1 MPLYDTV
8 AGLPLEV
15 ESYAL
20 EGLARD
26 VSTGFTRRTTVVRL
40 RGGGH
45 EGVGEDVTYDG
56 DDQRRLQ
63 EAGAVQPLAGSW
75 TFDSFSEL
83 LGELDLFPEPPGQE
97 VYRNYRRWAV
107 ESAALDLALRQAGR
121 SLAEA
126 VGREPRPV
134 AFVVSMR
141 LGEPASIE
149 PVRRWL
155 DLYPGLRFKLDPT
168 SSWSDELVAELAA
181 TGAVDSVDLKGFY
194 KGTVVDQRADPAL
207 YARVA
212 EGLPDAWIEDPELTE
227 ETDRVLEPHRDR
239 FTWDAPIHS
248 PGDIEALPYP
258 PRTINMKP
266 SRFGQVS
273 TLFETYE
280 FCAERG
286 TALYG
291 GGQFELGPGRG
302 QLQYLAS
309 LFHPD
314 GPNDIAPNGYNDPDP
329 AAGLPTS
336 PLEPAGD
343 PIGFR
348 WRDYSGT
355 IRGLM

>member
-8 AGLPLEV
+8 SGLPLEV

-26 VSTGFTRRTTVVRL
+26 ISTDFTRRTTVVRL
-40 RGGGH
+40 QGGGR
-45 EGVGEDVTYDG
+45 EGIGEDVTYDG
-56 DDQRRLQ
+56 DDQGRLQ
-63 EAGAVQPLAGSW
+63 EAGPVQPLAGSW
-75 TFDSFSEL
+75 TLASFSKL
-83 LGELDLFPEPPGQE
+83 LGELDLFPEPPSAD
-97 VYRNYRRWAV
+97 VYRNYRRWAF
-107 ESAALDLALRQAGR
+107 ESAALDLALRQADR
-121 SLAEA
+121 SLAEV

-134 AFVVSMR
+134 TFVVSMR
-141 LGEPASIE
+141 LGEPASMV
-149 PVRRWL
+149 PVRSWL
-155 DLYPGLRFKLDPT
+155 DLYPALRFKLDPT
-168 SSWSDELVAELAA
+168 SSWGDELVAELAG
-181 TGAVDSVDLKGFY
+181 TDAVDSVDLKGFY
-194 KGTVVDQRADPAL
+194 KGTPVDQRADPAL

-227 ETDRVLEPHRDR
+227 ETDRVLEPHRHR

-258 PRTINMKP
+258 PRTINIKP
-266 SRFGQVS
+266 SRFGPVS
-273 TLFETYE
+273 TLFETYD

-286 TALYG
+286 IGLYG

-309 LFHPD
+309 IFHPD
-314 GPNDIAPNGYNDPDP
+314 GPNDIAPNGYNDPQP

-348 WRDYSGT
+348 WRNYS
-355 IRGLM
+355 LNL

>member
-8 AGLPLEV
+8 SGLPLEI

-40 RGGGH
+40 QGGGH
-45 EGVGEDVTYDG
+45 EGVGEDVTYAEA
-56 DDQRRLQ
+56 DQGRLQ
-63 EAGAVQPLAGSW
+63 EAGPVQPLAGSW
-75 TFDSFSEL
+75 TFDSFSRL
-83 LGELDLFPEPPGQE
+83 LDELDLFPEPPGEE
-97 VYRNYRRWAV
+97 VFRNYRRWAF

-126 VGREPRPV
+126 VGRKPRPV
-134 AFVVSMR
+134 TFVVSMR
-141 LGEPASIE
+141 FGEPASTA
-149 PVRRWL
+149 PFHRWL
-155 DLYPGLRFKLDPT
+155 DLYPKLRFKLDPT
-168 SSWSDELVAELAA
+168 SSWDEELIAELAA
-181 TGAVDSVDLKGFY
+181 TGAVDSIDLKGFY
-194 KGTVVDQRADPAL
+194 KGTIVDQQADPGL

-258 PRTINMKP
+258 PRTINVKP
-266 SRFGQVS
+266 SRFGPVR
-273 TLFETYE
+273 TLFETYD
-280 FCAERG
+280 FCAGRG
-286 TALYG
+286 IELYG

-309 LFHPD
+309 IFHPD
-314 GPNDIAPNGYNDPDP
+314 GPNDIAPNGYNDPEP
-329 AAGLPTS
+329 AAGLPKS

-343 PIGFR
+343 AIGFR
-348 WRDYSGT
+348 WRDYSPNV
-355 IRGLM
+355 

>member
-8 AGLPLEV
+8 AGLPLQV
-15 ESYAL
+15 DSYTL

-26 VSTGFTRRTTVVRL
+26 VSTGFTRSTTVVRL
-40 RGGGH
+40 RGGGQ

-63 EAGAVQPLAGSW
+63 EAGAIQPLAGSW
-75 TFDSFSEL
+75 TFDAFSRL
-83 LGELDLFPEPPGQE
+83 LGELDLFPEPPDRE
-97 VYRNYRRWAV
+97 VYRNYRRWAF

-134 AFVVSMR
+134 TFVVSMR
-141 LGEPASIE
+141 LGEPASTVPI
-149 PVRRWL
+149 RHWL
-155 DLYPGLRFKLDPT
+155 DLYPALRFKLDPT
-168 SSWSDELVAELAA
+168 DSWGYELIAELAA
-181 TGAVDSVDLKGFY
+181 TGAVDSLDLKGHY
-194 KGTVVDQRADPAL
+194 KGTVVDQGADPAL

-258 PRTINMKP
+258 PRTINVKP
-266 SRFGQVS
+266 SRFGPVS

-286 TALYG
+286 IGLYG

-309 LFHPD
+309 IFHPE
-314 GPNDIAPNGYNDPDP
+314 GPNDIAPNGYNDPEP
-329 AAGLPTS
+329 VAGLPTS

-348 WRDYSGT
+348 WRDYPVN
-355 IRGLM
+355 L